1 MKRVMITIAISVAV
15 IAAIFTLI
23 AFLDNQSISVPQ
35 EYLNA
40 KNEAALA
47 SAELSALVSESLKNL
62 AQIEE
67 LDRQKNTQA
76 ALDLIELENERKQ
89 QKLDASVKLASSL
102 EAMARISEVITP
114 KEAGR
119 LAVENISTG
128 VTMVSR
134 VVSYNNYLEQLF
146 EALKYKLRTGKLAP
160 GVSVKKLLKS
170 INEEAQAINTL
181 SDRFTVLEKQFDETY
196 IK

>member
-15 IAAIFTLI
+15 IAAIFALI
-23 AFLDNQSISVPQ
+23 ALLDNQSISVPQ

-40 KNEAALA
+40 KNEAAAA
-47 SAELSALVSESLKNL
+47 SVKLSALVSESLKNL

-67 LDRQKNTQA
+67 FDRQKNTQA

-89 QKLDASVKLASSL
+89 QKLTASVELASSL

-181 SDRFTVLEKQFDETY
+181 SDRFTTLEKQFDETY